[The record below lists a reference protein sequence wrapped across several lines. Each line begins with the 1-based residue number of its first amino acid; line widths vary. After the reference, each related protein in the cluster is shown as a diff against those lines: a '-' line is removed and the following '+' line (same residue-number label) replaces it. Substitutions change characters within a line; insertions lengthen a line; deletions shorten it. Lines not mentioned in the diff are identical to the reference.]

1 MLSMLSIFIYNIN
14 CNQIV
19 LQSYINS
26 FLFYIFCDIISFYY
40 ISIFAYIYI
49 YYYINMCFNQLII
62 ICCSRWPFKNEENEH
77 KGEPIGVSINSNIIN
92 SSNHT
97 DSSERKEHLMAWL
110 SISAQNIVIL
120 ILLLALTVKFIFFE
134 DKNNVIVNKQQYN
147 EEKKLITKKKKK
159 EEYDDPTNRNNT
171 NTIDADMPVIE
182 IVFPLSD
189 EWEENPV
196 EHANKEVQTN
206 AIWLGTS
213 NSNDESELSKKFETP
228 RSLEDCIEIY
238 KSKVRLLYRTI
249 FNFVLSVIHRVVCM
263 CM

>member
-1 MLSMLSIFIYNIN
+1 
-14 CNQIV
+14 
-19 LQSYINS
+19 
-26 FLFYIFCDIISFYY
+26 
-40 ISIFAYIYI
+40 
-49 YYYINMCFNQLII
+49 
-62 ICCSRWPFKNEENEH
+62 
-77 KGEPIGVSINSNIIN
+77 
-92 SSNHT
+92 
-97 DSSERKEHLMAWL
+97 
-110 SISAQNIVIL
+110 
-120 ILLLALTVKFIFFE
+120 VKFIFFE

-147 EEKKLITKKKKK
+147 EEKKLITKKKEK

-182 IVFPLSD
+182 VVFPLSD

-249 FNFVLSVIHRVVCM
+249 FNFVLSVIPQSCIYVHVTCRQCFIREKIILVM
-263 CM
+263 LDTGNIDNYFFKISYKS